1 MANELILIV
10 EDKETNRKLL
20 RDILQFRGY
29 RTIEAEMGE
38 DGVTLAKEHKP
49 DLILMDYKLPGIDGI
64 EAFHRIR
71 NASATAHIPIV
82 AVTASAMPE
91 DAKKMKEAG
100 FDGFLTKPINV
111 KGFVQFVADVFS
123 AKAAKWAAIRMA
135 LALRERQAHSR

>member
-10 EDKETNRKLL
+10 EDNEKTRKLL
-20 RDILQFRGY
+20 RDVLQFKGY

-38 DGVTLAKEHKP
+38 DGVNLAMQHKP
-49 DLILMDYKLPGIDGI
+49 GLILMDYQLPGIDGI
-64 EAFHRIR
+64 EAFRRIR
-71 NASATAHIPIV
+71 NSPDTAHIPIV

-123 AKAAKWAAIRMA
+123 AKAAK
-135 LALRERQAHSR
+135 

>member
-10 EDKETNRKLL
+10 EDNEKTRKLL
-20 RDILQFRGY
+20 RDVLQFKGY

-38 DGVTLAKEHKP
+38 DGVTLAMQHKP
-49 DLILMDYKLPGIDGI
+49 DLILMDYQLPGIDGI
-64 EAFHRIR
+64 EAFRRIR
-71 NASATAHIPIV
+71 NSPDTAHIPIV

-123 AKAAKWAAIRMA
+123 AKAAK
-135 LALRERQAHSR
+135 